1 MKSLGCGWGKV
12 KGGKV
17 GKVESDMGR
26 RGRGEGEGEVRE
38 W

>member
-17 GKVESDMGR
+17 GKVELGMEG
-26 RGRGEGEGEVRE
+26 RGRGEVR
-38 W
+38 